1 MRLALPRWA
10 GPLAV
15 RAAVFITVMCCA
27 LAALLGVL
35 VHVSVADRTV
45 GQAREVALSRLRDA
59 TEAYEAGDPLRRGA
73 GIDPPGLPR
82 RLRELAVSGRRGTMV
97 ADYEGRPTMW
107 AAGPADGGR
116 ALAVRVDHSQGQ
128 AT

>member
-15 RAAVFITVMCCA
+15 RSAVFIAVMCCG

-35 VHVSVADRTV
+35 VHVSVTDQTV
-45 GQAREVALSRLRDA
+45 GQARDVALSRLREA
-59 TEAYEAGDPLRRGA
+59 TESYEAGDPLRRGA

-82 RLRELAVSGRRGTMV
+82 RLRELAVSGRRGTMA
-97 ADYEGRPTMW
+97 ADYEGHPTMW
-107 AAGPADGGR
+107 AA
-116 ALAVRVDHSQGQ
+116 
-128 AT
+128 